1 MFTVVETKYG
11 KNGVGVHLHG
21 VFKDQV
27 DADACRDGVVRRHV
41 DRGAVVKS
49 QSGTWMKM
57 LHAGEYVSYLRV
69 AETEGLIASID
80 HPSLTLAREEV
91 IDGL

>member
-21 VFKDQV
+21 VFRAQV
-27 DADACRDGVVRRHV
+27 DADTCRDEVVRRHV

-49 QSGTWMKM
+49 PSGTWLK
-57 LHAGEYVSYLRV
+57 LLYTGEYVSYLRV
-69 AETEGLIASID
+69 TETEGLIASID
-80 HPSLTLAREEV
+80 HPSLTMAREEV
-91 IDGL
+91 VHGL